1 MYNADMKY
9 GHRKLY
15 IHKHIMNQ
23 DMIEKILHKWENRE
37 VLILI

>member
-15 IHKHIMNQ
+15 IHKHMNQ

-37 VLILI
+37 VLI